1 MSFLST
7 LETCFVVVAS
17 LTLFL
22 GKSVV
27 ELSLGLLVFSFVL
40 HLASYNSVSI
50 VVVSAALS
58 SRVSHVRLEV
68 FLLVIPLPKSV
79 VNARG

>member
-7 LETCFVVVAS
+7 LETCFIVVAS

-22 GKSVV
+22 RKSVV
-27 ELSLGLLVFSFVL
+27 KLSLGLPVFSFVL
-40 HLASYNSVSI
+40 HLASYDGVSI
-50 VVVSAALS
+50 VVVFAALS
-58 SRVSHVRLEV
+58 SRVGHVRLEV
-68 FLLVIPLPKSV
+68 FLLVIPLPKLV